1 MLRALALLFTCQL
14 AGEVVVRGLK
24 APVPGPVLGLVLLA
38 LGLALARRFGGPSS
52 DTVEATALGRMAAGL
67 LGVLGVL
74 FVPAGVGLVQH
85 LPLLRAR
92 LAATLELRCPGAQ
105 LLAPAGDACSGALA
119 LARDCLA
126 CSAADGAA
134 D

>member
-38 LGLALARRFGGPSS
+38 FGLALARRFGGPSS
-52 DTVEATALGRMAAGL
+52 DAVEATALGRVAAGL

-85 LPLLRAR
+85 LPLLR
-92 LAATLELRCPGAQ
+92 EHG
-105 LLAPAGDACSGALA
+105 LA
-119 LARDCLA
+119 LM
-126 CSAADGAA
+126 AALVGSTLITLVSTVWVFVLVSRLVERGRRA
-134 D
+134 

>member
-14 AGEVVVRGLK
+14 AGEVVVRALK

-52 DTVEATALGRMAAGL
+52 DTVETTGLGRMAAGL

-74 FVPAGVGLVQH
+74 FVPAGVGLVEH
-85 LPLLRAR
+85 LPLLR
-92 LAATLELRCPGAQ
+92 EHG
-105 LLAPAGDACSGALA
+105 LA
-119 LARDCLA
+119 LM
-126 CSAADGAA
+126 AALVGSTLITLVSTVWVFVLVSRLVERRRRA
-134 D
+134 

>member
-14 AGEVVVRGLK
+14 AGEVVVRGLH

-52 DTVEATALGRMAAGL
+52 DTVEATGLGSTAAGL

-85 LPLLRAR
+85 LPLLR
-92 LAATLELRCPGAQ
+92 EYG
-105 LLAPAGDACSGALA
+105 LA
-119 LARDCLA
+119 LM
-126 CSAADGAA
+126 AALIGSTLITLVVTVWVFVLVSRRVANGQRA
-134 D
+134 